1 MNDDVFSPSKIVI
14 PCSLFIILCSTI
26 QFGMGKEVSLF
37 FPPLKK
43 EEGEKDNKF
52 ILLFLT
58 TIQRSGLNIPIRCHT
73 RKPL

>member
-1 MNDDVFSPSKIVI
+1 MMMFFPFQNRN
-14 PCSLFIILCSTI
+14 SLFVIHY
-26 QFGMGKEVSLF
+26 SLF
-37 FPPLKK
+37 NNTIWDGKRSKSLLPSSKK

-58 TIQRSGLNIPIRCHT
+58 TIQRSGLSIPIRCHT